1 MAPRRPIVNETYREK
16 KNSLGGFLQ
25 IDFIL
30 GTEPHYDAIPAGNP
44 REMNP
49 EGQMWMD
56 IVFSRGKE
64 TWYTLRV
71 VGDSMSHDYLN
82 GDVVLMDYALQPHD
96 GDIVAAL
103 ADDSERALKT

>member
-1 MAPRRPIVNETYREK
+1 MAPRRPIINETYREK

-71 VGDSMSHDYLN
+71 VGDSMSPDYLN
-82 GDVVLMDYALQPHD
+82 GDVVLMDYAL
-96 GDIVAAL
+96 
-103 ADDSERALKT
+103 

>member
-1 MAPRRPIVNETYREK
+1 
-16 KNSLGGFLQ
+16 LQ

-71 VGDSMSHDYLN
+71 VGDSMSPDYLN